1 MRLDVP
7 FLPVGIAP
15 IAGAQGLEKI
25 VTPCGVCGVWKD
37 FTPTT
42 REESMLSS
50 GGNATDR
57 LGERRVGFAQ
67 K

>member
-25 VTPCGVCGVWKD
+25 VTPCGVCGMWKD
-37 FTPTT
+37 FTSTT